1 MKRIL
6 KVLAVALAST
16 LLVSCNSSL
25 SAAEVE
31 QVVDRYAPG
40 LGYVKAESAND
51 FGEWL
56 AENAHQYEYYT
67 FDECLEEIKSDPRL
81 YDLYYFDDAC
91 EEIVD
96 DLKNADE
103 YQAANAICNLYGYAT
118 PTPTPSPTTTPTPTP
133 TPTPQPTP
141 APTPRP
147 TPKPVQQQTQ
157 SETVYI
163 TRTGSK
169 YHRAGCSYLKSS
181 CIPISKNDAIAAG
194 YTACSRCY

>member
-1 MKRIL
+1 MKRIV

-25 SAAEVE
+25 SASEVE

-56 AENAHQYEYYT
+56 DENAHQYEYYT

-81 YDLYYFDDAC
+81 YDLYNFDDVC
-91 EEIVD
+91 EEIVE

-103 YQAANAICNLYGYAT
+103 YQAANAVCNLYGYAT
-118 PTPTPSPTTTPTPTP
+118 PTPTPTPSPTPTP
-133 TPTPQPTP
+133 APTPQPTP

-147 TPKPVQQQTQ
+147 TPKPVQQRTQ

-169 YHRAGCSYLKSS
+169 YHRAGCSYLKS
-181 CIPISKNDAIAAG
+181 CIPISKKDAIAAG